1 MFHLCSFWLIYE
13 NPIYNTNRFELQCEG
28 GVTWRV
34 SDCEELVFWRTLHIP
49 LFGGFCNNME
59 FYLEELGQGSRII

>member
-1 MFHLCSFWLIYE
+1 MWEDC
-13 NPIYNTNRFELQCEG
+13 G
-28 GVTWRV
+28 GV

-59 FYLEELGQGSRII
+59 FYLEELGQGSRIIWQGFY

>member
-1 MFHLCSFWLIYE
+1 MDFRGTKK
-13 NPIYNTNRFELQCEG
+13 NNTNRFVLQECWEG
-28 GVTWRV
+28 NGGV

-49 LFGGFCNNME
+49 LVGGFCNNME

>member
-1 MFHLCSFWLIYE
+1 MVFVGECVGL
-13 NPIYNTNRFELQCEG
+13 
-28 GVTWRV
+28 
-34 SDCEELVFWRTLHIP
+34 SDCEELVFWRTLNIP